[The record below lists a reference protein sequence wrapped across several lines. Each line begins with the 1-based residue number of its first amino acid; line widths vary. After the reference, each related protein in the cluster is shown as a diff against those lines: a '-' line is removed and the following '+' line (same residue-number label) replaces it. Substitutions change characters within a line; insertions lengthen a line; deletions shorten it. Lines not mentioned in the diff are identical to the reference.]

1 MTSVDMA
8 EFMEYYRNVGS
19 LIDND
24 EFFSIM
30 VSNVWS
36 LSGGPNPMISY
47 SQGDSLRNLGNDQN
61 MFKYMGGDRPQTTG
75 SAYAV
80 SVGYH

>member
-47 SQGDSLRNLGNDQN
+47 S
-61 MFKYMGGDRPQTTG
+61 
-75 SAYAV
+75 
-80 SVGYH
+80 